1 MLVTNEKAWLF
12 HRGKWT
18 IVKNPLYRKEIPD
31 GNERRSSL
39 QEYRRKWWR
48 IGPTFLYPNYSGILI
63 YTYAYTGSR
72 NLPEYL
78 VWIDSKGLNVTIFAK
93 DLPDL
98 FDVLAL
104 LAPLVLTGLF
114 VDLYRRSQ
122 EEEN

>member
-1 MLVTNEKAWLF
+1 MLASNEKAWQF

-18 IVKNPLYRKEIPD
+18 IVKNPLYRKEVPD
-31 GNERRSSL
+31 VGERRSSL

-63 YTYAYTGSR
+63 YTYVYTGRR
-72 NLPEYL
+72 NLPDYL
-78 VWIDSKGLNVTIFAK
+78 IWIEAMGLNVAIFAK